1 MRYTTQTLAVLMLLA
16 VVAGGVSAA
25 PTTHPSTA
33 TSADVAQPAN
43 YTVDTV
49 DPDDE
54 LTDRDVETAREL
66 AWANDSVRA
75 AVDAD
80 TPVEFEVWAPSSDE
94 DHVSVW
100 VDQNG
105 TTVAVADIDL
115 AAESV
120 LAVDEPKVLS
130 TEQAES
136 FAVETTLDSAAEEST
151 TVFEVTDI
159 EGETTADGSLDNR
172 TVDDGYSTIVLDP
185 DAYDVV
191 DGESDE

>member
-1 MRYTTQTLAVLMLLA
+1 MRYTTATLAALTLVAL
-16 VVAGGVSAA
+16 VAGGVSAA
-25 PTTHPSTA
+25 PTAPSTA
-33 TSADVAQPAN
+33 ASADVEQPAN
-43 YTVDTV
+43 YTTGTV

-54 LTDRDVETAREL
+54 LTDSDVETAREL

>member
-1 MRYTTQTLAVLMLLA
+1 MRYTTATLAVLLLLA

-25 PTTHPSTA
+25 PMTNPSTVA
-33 TSADVAQPAN
+33 SADTAQPAE
-43 YTVDTV
+43 YTIETV

-80 TPVEFEVWAPSSDE
+80 TPVNFEVWAPNGDD

-105 TTVAVADIDL
+105 TTVAIADIDL
-115 AAESV
+115 DAESV
-120 LAVDEPKVLS
+120 LAVDEPEVLS
-130 TEQAES
+130 VSETES
-136 FAVETTLDSAAEEST
+136 FEVETTLDSSAGDST
-151 TVFEVTDI
+151 TVFGVEI
-159 EGETTADGSLDNR
+159 EGETTADGSVDNR
-172 TVDDGYSTIVLDP
+172 TVDDGYSTIELDA
-185 DAYDVV
+185 DDYDVV
-191 DGESDE
+191 DGEGDE

>member
-66 AWANDSVRA
+66 AWANDTVRA

-120 LAVDEPKVLS
+120 LAVDEPAVLS
-130 TEQAES
+130 VDETES

-151 TVFEVTDI
+151 TVFEVDI
-159 EGETTADGSLDNR
+159 EDETTADGSVDNR
-172 TVDDGYSTIVLDP
+172 TVDDGYSTIELDT